1 MITYSV
7 GNVEIQWLIRVM
19 TTKIPK
25 NIRIPHF
32 GVCIQFVAASS
43 ATKVV
48 KFFFYFFFCC
58 FVCEWF
64 FFTLWFQI
72 VWVDWILR
80 FDWSIN
86 KRTKEKKTPGKRN
99 LENTK
104 ILTVQFFF
112 HTPLFPFPTNYSGR
126 TKFFFSFFHSFIRIT
141 NFAHFLVRFFLYIL
155 FPFLLLFLSLISQL
169 TIQINNVL

>member
-48 KFFFYFFFCC
+48 KFFFYFFF
-58 FVCEWF
+58 VVLSVSDF
-64 FFTLWFQI
+64 FL
-72 VWVDWILR
+72 L
-80 FDWSIN
+80 FDFRLYGLTESCDLIGQLTREQ
-86 KRTKEKKTPGKRN
+86 KKKKKTPGKRN

-141 NFAHFLVRFFLYIL
+141 NFAHFLVRFFFIYSFSFSSS
-155 FPFLLLFLSLISQL
+155 FPVSY
-169 TIQINNVL
+169 